1 MGTRRIRR
9 PVGVVVLGAV
19 GLAGCAAAPTPAPS
33 GASRTSLAST
43 PSGVESSTGI
53 PSPSSTITDAQAA
66 LQAEAVEAVKQ
77 YYAAW
82 NRALVSRDGSEVRA
96 MSLPG
101 CEACAMDLAD
111 LAAFKAKNQ
120 TVRGGLITLT
130 NLRGLPGV
138 DAGIPVEGDAT
149 RAAAQ
154 VFSSNGTLVKTYPQD
169 TAINRLWV
177 VARSGGRLKVKGI
190 S

>member
-1 MGTRRIRR
+1 MGTRGNRR
-9 PVGVVVLGAV
+9 LVGVVALVAV
-19 GLAGCAAAPTPAPS
+19 GLSGCAAAPSPAPTA
-33 GASRTSLAST
+33 ASRASHALT
-43 PSGVESSTGI
+43 PSGVESSAGI
-53 PSPSSTITDAQAA
+53 PAPSSTTTDAQAA
-66 LQAEAVEAVKQ
+66 LQAEAVEVVKQ

-96 MSLPG
+96 MSMPG
-101 CEACAMDLAD
+101 CEACAMDLYD

-120 TVRGGLITLT
+120 TVHGGLITLS
-130 NLRGLPGV
+130 NLRALPGV
-138 DAGIPVEGDAT
+138 ATGIPVEGDAT

-154 VFSSNGTLVKTYPQD
+154 VFSSNGTLVKSYAKD

>member
-1 MGTRRIRR
+1 M
-9 PVGVVVLGAV
+9 
-19 GLAGCAAAPTPAPS
+19 
-33 GASRTSLAST
+33 
-43 PSGVESSTGI
+43 SSTGI

-82 NRALVSRDGSEVRA
+82 NSALVSRDGSEVRA

-111 LAAFKAKNQ
+111 LAAIKAKNQ

-138 DAGIPVEGDAT
+138 DAGVPVEGDLI

-154 VFSSNGTLVKTYPQD
+154 VFSSNGTLVKTYTQD

>member
-1 MGTRRIRR
+1 MGTRGIRR
-9 PVGVVVLGAV
+9 LVGVVALGAV
-19 GLAGCAAAPTPAPS
+19 GLVGCAAAPTPATT

-53 PSPSSTITDAQAA
+53 PSPSLTITDAQAA